1 MHRWR
6 RKHWGIKFE
15 DVHVISTAGYGRNA
29 LRYRLLCLKTDLD
42 VAGFAI
48 RQTAELLKEK
58 ILKHANELTRMP
70 VYNLDIKDGNIVR
83 TTDNKV
89 LMTLGELSTEV
100 LYSVTNCEHITAE
113 STYLV

>member
-1 MHRWR
+1 MCIRDR
-6 RKHWGIKFE
+6 DT
-15 DVHVISTAGYGRNA
+15 DVTPFGTGSYASRQTY
-29 LRYRLLCLKTDLD
+29 

-113 STYLV
+113 STYQMCIRDRNLIASAK